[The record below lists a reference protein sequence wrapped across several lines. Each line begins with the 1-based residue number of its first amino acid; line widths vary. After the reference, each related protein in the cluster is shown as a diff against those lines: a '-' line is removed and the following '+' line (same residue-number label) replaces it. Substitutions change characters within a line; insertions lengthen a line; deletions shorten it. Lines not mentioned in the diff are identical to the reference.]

1 MKKLISSIAL
11 AMVASPVLAVD
22 ATPFFS
28 VYGGA
33 GSWSTEV
40 SGSLGDSNTDVSDLG
55 LSDESNAYFYV
66 AFEHSV
72 PVIPNVRLER
82 SSISSSGNETV
93 SGDFVFGGQT
103 YDGDANI
110 QTDIDIAMTDAVLY
124 YEIAMFDFGLT
135 VRHFDAEATV
145 RGTPEG
151 SGNNLINPAQKPLRV
166 AGTIITGPN
175 ETTTSETV
183 DGYLPMLYL
192 QTKIDLP
199 FTGLYV
205 TGNVNGIS
213 IDGKSVTDYRA
224 AVGYGIE
231 LSILAEIGL
240 ELGYRGFEID
250 LGDDEDFAG
259 DIEFSGVYFG
269 ANVKF

>member
-11 AMVASPVLAVD
+11 VMAASPALAVD

-28 VYGGA
+28 VYGGV
-33 GSWSTEV
+33 GSWQTEV
-40 SGSLGDSNTDVSDLG
+40 DGSLGDSSTDVSDLG

-66 AFEHSV
+66 AFEHAV
-72 PVIPNVRLER
+72 PFVPQVRLER
-82 SSISSSGNETV
+82 SSISSSGNERINR
-93 SGDFVFGGQT
+93 DFVFAGET
-103 YDGDANI
+103 YEASSDV

-124 YEIAMFDFGLT
+124 YELAMFDFGLT
-135 VRHFDAEATV
+135 VRHFDADATV
-145 RGTPEG
+145 RGQSTSNEQT
-151 SGNNLINPAQKPLRV
+151 LAQKPLPV

-205 TGNVNGIS
+205 TGNVNGIA

-231 LSILAEIGL
+231 ISILAEIGL
-240 ELGYRGFEID
+240 ELGYRAFEID

-259 DIEFSGVYFG
+259 DIDFSGVYFG

>member
-11 AMVASPVLAVD
+11 AMLASPALAVD

-28 VYGGA
+28 VYGGI

-40 SGSLGDSNTDVSDLG
+40 SGSLGDSSTDVSDLG

-66 AFEHSV
+66 AFEHAV
-72 PVIPNVRLER
+72 PFIPQVRLER
-82 SSISSSGNETV
+82 SSISSSGNERINR
-93 SGDFVFGGQT
+93 DFVFAGET
-103 YDGDANI
+103 YEASTDV

-124 YEIAMFDFGLT
+124 YELAMFDFGLT
-135 VRHFDAEATV
+135 VRHFDADATV
-145 RGTPEG
+145 RGEQQ
-151 SGNNLINPAQKPLRV
+151 NNELTIAQKSLPV
-166 AGTIITGPN
+166 AGIDPAPGSNT
-175 ETTTSETV
+175 ETTSETV
-183 DGYLPMLYL
+183 NGYLPMLYL

-205 TGNVNGIS
+205 TGNVNGIA

-231 LSILAEIGL
+231 ISILAEIGL
-240 ELGYRGFEID
+240 ELGYRAFEID

-259 DIEFSGVYFG
+259 DIDFSGVYFG